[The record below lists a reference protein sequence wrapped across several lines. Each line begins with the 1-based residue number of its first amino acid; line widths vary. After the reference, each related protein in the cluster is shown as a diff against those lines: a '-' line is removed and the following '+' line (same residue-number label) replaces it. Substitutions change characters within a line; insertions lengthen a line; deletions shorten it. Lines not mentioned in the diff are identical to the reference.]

1 MIHLI
6 TSPSFQL
13 LHQAKQ
19 SLLNALAPNTTIDYV
34 DGGSTPIPQW
44 VFDLNQGSL
53 WSDNK
58 LTIVSQANFFSSGGG
73 KPTIKDQDDEP
84 LLALLKQPQPD
95 LQLILLFQGEVDER
109 LSLVKA
115 IKKHHQWTH
124 IEIPKK
130 DGWMPLLMSWQAQLG
145 LQLTPGAV
153 QKFLALVYPDLDRA
167 YQELLKLRSLST
179 TIDEKIVT
187 ALLRPNLEDNVFE
200 LTNHLMQDQ
209 LEKALMTYADLMV
222 LQIEPTVLISM
233 LAKHFQLFAKVRYL
247 IDEQKD
253 TMTISHLMKVH
264 EYRIKLMFQAKKRFS
279 LSRINRILL
288 SLDQLDR
295 RIKQGKQD
303 RQQAFHWW
311 LIQFPKLIS

>member
-1 MIHLI
+1 MVHLI

-19 SLLNALAPNTTIDYV
+19 SLLNSLSPNTTIDYV
-34 DGGSTPIPQW
+34 DGASMPIPQW

-53 WSDNK
+53 WSETK
-58 LTIVSQANFFSSGGG
+58 LTIVSQANFFSSGG

-95 LQLILLFQGEVDER
+95 LRLILLFQGEVDER
-109 LSLVKA
+109 LSLIKA

-130 DGWMPLLMSWQAQLG
+130 EGWIPLLTSWQSQLG
-145 LQLTPGAV
+145 LQLTAAAL
-153 QKFLALVYPDLDRA
+153 QKFLTLVYPDLDRA

-179 TIDEKIVT
+179 TIDDQIVS

-209 LEKALMTYADLMV
+209 LEKALMTYGDLMV

-247 IDEQKD
+247 IDQQKD
-253 TMTISHLMKVH
+253 TFATSQLMKVH

-279 LSRINRILL
+279 LNRINQILL

-303 RQQAFHWW
+303 RQEAFHWW
-311 LIQFPKLIS
+311 LVQFPKLIS